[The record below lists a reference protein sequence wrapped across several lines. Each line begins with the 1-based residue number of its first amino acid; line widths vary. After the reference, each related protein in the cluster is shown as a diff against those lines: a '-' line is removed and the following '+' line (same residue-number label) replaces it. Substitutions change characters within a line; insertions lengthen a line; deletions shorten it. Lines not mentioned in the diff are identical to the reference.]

1 MQQLKSRYRARSQRQ
16 EMRGIGRVP
25 VSRSRAVCP
34 AALRCGESYLP
45 DNSGRNNQDESP
57 SAARGGGTVAGRT
70 FIHHDAKEGSAG
82 AAYRIAP
89 PRDAPLDRRPLP
101 RRVEVEVAPRV
112 DRGAAD
118 NLVSPYRF

>member
-1 MQQLKSRYRARSQRQ
+1 MQQIESRYRARSQRQ

-101 RRVEVEVAPRV
+101 VGSRSR
-112 DRGAAD
+112 
-118 NLVSPYRF
+118 